1 MASFKVTISDPET
14 GESRS
19 VEIEGNRAVPLI
31 GRKLSDV
38 IDGTIL
44 GLQGYKLKIT
54 GGSDKDGFPI
64 RPSVHGGVRIHTILS
79 GGAGFKPKEKGQR
92 RRKTVRGNTITEDIV
107 QINTKIIEK
116 PSKKT
121 KEG

>member
-1 MASFKVTISDPET
+1 MANFKVTISDPET

-38 IDGTIL
+38 IDGTVL
-44 GLQGYKLKIT
+44 GLQGHKLQIT

-64 RPSVHGGVRIHTILS
+64 RPSVHGGVRIRTILS
-79 GGAGFKPKEKGQR
+79 GGAGFNPKEKGQR

>member
-1 MASFKVTISDPET
+1 MANFKVTISDPET

-44 GLQGYKLKIT
+44 GLQGYKLQIT

-64 RPSVHGGVRIHTILS
+64 RPSVHGGVRIRTILS
-79 GGAGFKPKEKGQR
+79 GGVGFNPKEKGQR

-116 PSKKT
+116 PSNKT